1 MRKATRNQL
10 GYTLLELITVILIV
24 AILVTIIIFFITD
37 FNQAG

>member
-1 MRKATRNQL
+1 MRKSLKAQM

-37 FNQAG
+37 FS